1 MSLTDENMHYLELLT
16 PGTESPR
23 LLVAW
28 GRKDAAAAAL
38 NKLRVRTSTSEQ
50 TNAIEVEAIEQAI
63 LEAKR
68 LSSQGGW
75 IEWVLGAPHFHDVP
89 NAVSVLF

>member
-1 MSLTDENMHYLELLT
+1 
-16 PGTESPR
+16 

-38 NKLRVRTSTSEQ
+38 NKLRVRTTTSEQ
-50 TNAIEVEAIEQAI
+50 ANAIEVEAIEQAI

-75 IEWVLGAPHFHDVP
+75 IE
-89 NAVSVLF
+89 